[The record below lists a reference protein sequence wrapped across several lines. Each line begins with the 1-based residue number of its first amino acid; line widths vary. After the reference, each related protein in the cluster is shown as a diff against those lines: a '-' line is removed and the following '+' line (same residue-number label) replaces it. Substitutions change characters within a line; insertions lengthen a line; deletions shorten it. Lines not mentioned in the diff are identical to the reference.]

1 MSQPFKIR
9 RRYALQLLGGATSA
23 ALLHACGSNSGD
35 SVESSDSAPDAAGDA
50 ATKELTMSLTLGTV
64 PWIGQVPIYIAME
77 KGFYADEGLDF
88 SLNLFGSNGEYLS
101 AFLSGQLEA
110 ISPVSSEAVLL
121 RSQGKDY
128 KIVLVQDNSVGG
140 DGILTTGGI
149 NSIEDFKGQK
159 VAVDTAGVSYFFLLQ
174 VLKEAGLTK
183 DDITV
188 INTDAAAAAAAF
200 QSGNVDI
207 AVTYAPYL
215 QQAADAVEDGKIIY
229 DSSSMP
235 TAIIDLY
242 LFDTAFV
249 EENPETVQAFVNAT
263 LRGLE
268 YLETNSEEALAISAA
283 ELEVTPEELAGDLEG
298 VKLPDVDTNLKMLAS
313 PEDDLYLEEPM
324 EDLATFLFAEGQIE
338 SEVSDFPALFDPQF
352 VQAYKDQ

>member
-1 MSQPFKIR
+1 MR
-9 RRYALQLLGGATSA
+9 RRHALQMLAGATGT
-23 ALLHACGSNSGD
+23 ALLHACGSTA
-35 SVESSDSAPDAAGDA
+35 SSDDSSSDGSSSDAAA
-50 ATKELTMSLTLGTV
+50 EKELTMSLTMGTV

-88 SLNLFGSNGEYLS
+88 DINIFSSNGEYLS
-101 AFLSGQLEA
+101 AFLSGQLDA

-140 DGILTTGGI
+140 DGILAKDSIG
-149 NSIEDFKGQK
+149 SIEDFKDQK
-159 VAVDTAGVSYFFLLQ
+159 IAVDTAGVSYFFLLQ
-174 VLKEAGLTK
+174 VLKEAGLSK
-183 DDITV
+183 DDFV
-188 INTDAAAAAAAF
+188 AVNTDSAAAAAAF

-207 AVTYAPYL
+207 AVSYAPFL
-215 QQAADAVEDGKIIY
+215 QQAADAVEDGRIIY

-242 LFDTAFV
+242 LFDTAFI

-268 YLETNSEEALAISAA
+268 FLETNAEEALAISAE
-283 ELEVTPEELAGDLEG
+283 ELEVTPEELAGDLKG
-298 VKLPDVDTNLKMLAS
+298 VKLPDVATNLKMLAD
-313 PEDDLYLEEPM
+313 PTDDLYLEQPM
-324 EDLATFLFAEGQIE
+324 EDLATFLYAEGQIE
-338 SEVSDFPALFDPQF
+338 SEVSDFPDLFDPQF
-352 VQAYKDQ
+352 VQAYESQ